1 MEAASG
7 GYAEVGRVLLDKGA
21 DVNAPPVPSS
31 RDTALTI
38 AADKG
43 HYKFCELL
51 IGRYV
56 MNISFVN
63 VSVNHF
69 LGTVTVYKIKCNSVT
84 YVFHSYTAL
93 VYKLIV
99 TIQYQTG

>member
-51 IGRYV
+51 IGRYDAT
-56 MNISFVN
+56 ISFIYE
-63 VSVNHF
+63 H
-69 LGTVTVYKIKCNSVT
+69 GVTRDYYSLC
-84 YVFHSYTAL
+84 
-93 VYKLIV
+93 KLN
-99 TIQYQTG
+99 Y

>member
-51 IGRYV
+51 IGRYD
-56 MNISFVN
+56 
-63 VSVNHF
+63 
-69 LGTVTVYKIKCNSVT
+69 
-84 YVFHSYTAL
+84 
-93 VYKLIV
+93 V
-99 TIQYQTG
+99 TIFFIHDCGVTSDYCSLWSYCTVEKSNVITSSINYKCMVCFIF

>member
-56 MNISFVN
+56 NEHILCVWMCYHSLS
-63 VSVNHF
+63 SV
-69 LGTVTVYKIKCNSVT
+69 
-84 YVFHSYTAL
+84 
-93 VYKLIV
+93 IV
-99 TIQYQTG
+99 

>member
-51 IGRYV
+51 IGRYD
-56 MNISFVN
+56 
-63 VSVNHF
+63 
-69 LGTVTVYKIKCNSVT
+69 
-84 YVFHSYTAL
+84 
-93 VYKLIV
+93 V
-99 TIQYQTG
+99 TIPFIQEHGVTSDYCSLWANCTVKESNVITSINYKCMFCVIL

>member
-51 IGRYV
+51 IGRYDIIV
-56 MNISFVN
+56 YCMYEHKCYQWLSF
-63 VSVNHF
+63 S
-69 LGTVTVYKIKCNSVT
+69 LGGILLFKCYN
-84 YVFHSYTAL
+84 
-93 VYKLIV
+93 KLFKHLAILS
-99 TIQYQTG
+99 THTL